1 MKVKSKDG
9 KTIEYKNGPMF
20 SSFYCNNVAYAT
32 NALDFILILGEILD
46 VDESTVTVEQR
57 ARVTMAPAQARVL
70 RGLLDFQIKQYE
82 ARLGH
87 PIELPAGISEEFA
100 AMAPKNEG

>member
-1 MKVKSKDG
+1 MKNREG
-9 KTIEYKNGPMF
+9 QAIEYKNGPMF

-32 NALDFILILGEILD
+32 NALDFVLILGEIID
-46 VDESTVTVEQR
+46 VDGSTVTVEQR

-82 ARLGH
+82 ENMGH
-87 PIELPAGISEEFA
+87 PIELPPGISDEFSP
-100 AMAPKNEG
+100 MALEK